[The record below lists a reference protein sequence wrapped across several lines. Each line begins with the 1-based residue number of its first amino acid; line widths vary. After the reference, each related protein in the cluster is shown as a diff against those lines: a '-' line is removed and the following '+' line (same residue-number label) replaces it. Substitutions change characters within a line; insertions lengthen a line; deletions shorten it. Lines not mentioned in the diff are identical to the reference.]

1 MNVDGVFKNIYTII
15 QNYISLLFPT
25 FIDDMTS
32 AGHASRLHVPETAFS
47 S

>member
-25 FIDDMTS
+25 FIDEMTS
-32 AGHASRLHVPETAFS
+32 ASHVSRLHVPKTAFS
-47 S
+47 A